1 MGSPEPLT
9 SAPLVKIAS
18 SLHRRRLSPV
28 ELVDAYSRRIAASA
42 DLQAFITP
50 PGERARQE
58 AQRAERRLSRGESG
72 ALLGVP
78 IAVKDLFAT
87 RALRTTVGS
96 RILRNWVPSSDA
108 TVVARLRA
116 AGAIVFGKTNL
127 HEFAYGVST
136 ANPWWGVARNP
147 HDSRRSPGGS
157 SGGSAIAVVAGL
169 CAGALGSDTG
179 GSIRVPASLCGCVGL
194 KPTFGAIPLNGAF
207 PLGWSLDHA
216 GPLARTVDD
225 AGVLF
230 DVLSG
235 GDAGRKSR
243 RAATRGLRVGVLQ
256 GSIVERVQPAVS
268 RQVDAA
274 AAALRRRGLRVRLVA
289 IPEMQWTVATQLV
302 TLRAE
307 ASALHA
313 RWIRARPR
321 AYGTDVRT
329 RLQLGSLVAGADYVL
344 AQRMRARIRTA
355 MSHLFHDIDVLLLPS
370 TPIAA
375 PLVGE
380 RTVRWRSG
388 EEPVDGALVRLTAP
402 FNLTGLPALSVPFGA
417 RAGLPIGVQV
427 VGQWNDEARVL
438 AVGRLIEEEAPTL
451 PSPAPGR
458 GN

>member
-1 MGSPEPLT
+1 MASVEALT
-9 SAPLVKIAS
+9 SAPLVQIAG
-18 SLHRRRLSPV
+18 SLRRRQVSPV
-28 ELVDAYSRRIAASA
+28 ELVDAFTRRIEAAA
-42 DLQAFITP
+42 GLRAYITQP
-50 PGERARQE
+50 DERARRA

-78 IAVKDLFAT
+78 IAVKDLFQT
-87 RALRTTVGS
+87 RALRTTAGS
-96 RILRNWVPSSDA
+96 RILHDWIPTQDA
-108 TVVARLRA
+108 VAVARLRA
-116 AGAIVFGKTNL
+116 AGAIIFGKTNL
-127 HEFAYGVST
+127 HEFAYGVTT

-147 HDSRRSPGGS
+147 HDPRHSPGGS

-179 GSIRVPASLCGCVGL
+179 GSIRIPASLCGCVGL
-194 KPTFGAIPLNGAF
+194 KPTFGAIPVGGTF

-216 GPLARTVDD
+216 GPLTRTVED
-225 AGVLF
+225 AGVLL

-243 RAATRGLRVGVLQ
+243 RARTRGLRLGVLR
-256 GSIVERVQPAVS
+256 GSIVGNVQPAVS

-274 AAALRRRGLRVRLVA
+274 SAALRRRGLRVRDVQ
-289 IPEMQWTVATQLV
+289 IPEMAWSVATQLV

-307 ASALHA
+307 ASAVHA
-313 RWIRARPR
+313 RWIRSRPR
-321 AYGTDVRT
+321 AYGPDVRT
-329 RLQLGSLVAGADYVL
+329 RLQLGALVGGADYVL
-344 AQRMRARIRTA
+344 AQRMRARIRAA
-355 MSHLFHDIDVLLLPS
+355 MGRVFDDVDVVLLPT
-370 TPIAA
+370 TPITA

-417 RAGLPIGVQV
+417 AAGLPIGVQV

-438 AVGRLIEEEAPTL
+438 AVGRLLEEEAP
-451 PSPAPGR
+451 SR
-458 GN
+458 